1 VKLPQYIQ
9 SKDNPRIKQ
18 IRGLLEQANIRRK
31 SQQTVLE
38 GVHLLDAYQRRGLTP
53 HYLCLTEAALKHPE
67 VTSLLGEWPML
78 DVLVIAE
85 SLYQE
90 LRTLGQG
97 IDVMG
102 VIDQITPDLPTQFDQ
117 DVLILENVQDAGNV
131 GTLLRTAAA
140 AGIQQVI
147 CTTGTASIW
156 SPRVLRAGMGAQFSL
171 YIYEHVAL
179 DQVWSSLPTARYAT
193 SSHATTSLYQL
204 DLRQPHVWVM
214 GNEGQGQVPPLCNMP
229 SPFLSLNPVGKSHSM
244 LRLQERFVCL
254 KLYVNAA
261 IDCGDVAK
269 KA

>member
-1 VKLPQYIQ
+1 MKLPQYIQ

-102 VIDQITPDLPTQFDQ
+102 VIDQIAPDLPTQFDQ

-171 YIYEHVAL
+171 SIYEHVAL
-179 DQVWSSLPTARYAT
+179 DQVWSSLPSARYAT

-214 GNEGQGQVPPLCNMP
+214 GNEGQGA
-229 SPFLSLNPVGKSHSM
+229 SPTAMQHAQPISIPQPGGQESLNVAIAGAICLFEAVRQRSH
-244 LRLQERFVCL
+244 
-254 KLYVNAA
+254 
-261 IDCGDVAK
+261 
-269 KA
+269 